1 MTLLQP
7 PSGGRYIPSGKA
19 GCSLT
24 EKGKYRIAG
33 AIAGTVNGLF
43 GGGGGVPLVF
53 LLRTWA
59 NVPDKTALATCVAV
73 IFPFCLAS
81 LLVYALCGALPL
93 REALPYLF
101 GGLVGGWIG
110 GKLFKNVPN
119 TWLKRIF
126 ALFLLYGAA
135 RYLL

>member
-1 MTLLQP
+1 MSPTKQRSP
-7 PSGGRYIPSGKA
+7 PAWRSSSRS
-19 GCSLT
+19 
-24 EKGKYRIAG
+24 
-33 AIAGTVNGLF
+33 
-43 GGGGGVPLVF
+43 
-53 LLRTWA
+53 
-59 NVPDKTALATCVAV
+59 AL
-73 IFPFCLAS
+73 P
-81 LLVYALCGALPL
+81 LVYALRGALPL

>member
-1 MTLLQP
+1 M
-7 PSGGRYIPSGKA
+7 
-19 GCSLT
+19 T
-24 EKGKYRIAG
+24 EKEISHCRRDRRYSERALRRRRGRPAR
-33 AIAGTVNGLF
+33 
-43 GGGGGVPLVF
+43 F

>member
-1 MTLLQP
+1 MQP

-19 GCSLT
+19 GCSMT

-33 AIAGTVNGLF
+33 ALAGTVNGLF

-53 LLRTWA
+53 LLRAWA

-101 GGLVGGWIG
+101 GGLVGAWIG

>member
-1 MTLLQP
+1 M
-7 PSGGRYIPSGKA
+7 
-19 GCSLT
+19 T

-73 IFPFCLAS
+73 IF
-81 LLVYALCGALPL
+81 LCGALPL